1 MEILPDPTGFSA
13 FESDCGFLGE
23 PGELSSKNS
32 RGSALGISPLRSLL
46 AFFEESDFSAF
57 ALFLLIL
64 GGAARSSPLLESG
77 TFFFP
82 EPQPLSLELLS
93 LLRGC
98 PSRKFLRPFFMW
110 SREALSGETG
120 SAFTAEFEGTR

>member
-13 FESDCGFLGE
+13 FESDCGFLGEPGELSSKNSRGSALGISPLRSLLAFFEESLFSAFELDCGFLGE

-64 GGAARSSPLLESG
+64 GGAAPSSPLLQSA
-77 TFFFP
+77 TF
-82 EPQPLSLELLS
+82 
-93 LLRGC
+93 
-98 PSRKFLRPFFMW
+98 
-110 SREALSGETG
+110 
-120 SAFTAEFEGTR
+120 